1 MGQIA
6 AGRYFTSGTVIDAPP
21 PLWLLAMRAQFATT
35 FRFSL
40 RTVVTRPIRAALFG
54 GGRRPNRIPR
64 GRTAG
69 GCHPVASPDA
79 RPAPPLNQLG
89 HRPGRLLRRRASAH
103 AGTKRASLL
112 PRVRGVEGSV
122 RRLVVGC
129 GYLGERVARFWRDA
143 GDDVYATTRGD
154 RADALSRAGLR
165 PLKMDVTHGPAL
177 GPLPVVDTVVFAVGR
192 DRRSRATMLDV
203 HVTGLRSLLDTL
215 PVSTGCVIYVSSTG
229 VYGQDAGEWVDEESV
244 CEPLS
249 EGGKACLSGE
259 RLLVAHARGRDAL
272 VLRLAGLYGPG
283 RVPRSAD
290 VTAGRPIAGSPDA
303 YLNLIHVEDA
313 AAAVVAA
320 AASGP
325 LTGRTYVVSD
335 GHPPTCGEY
344 AGWLATQLGVP
355 PPVFE
360 AGSGLGKRVRNA
372 RAVHELGLRLKYL
385 SYREGLAAVRG

>member
-1 MGQIA
+1 M
-6 AGRYFTSGTVIDAPP
+6 
-21 PLWLLAMRAQFATT
+21 
-35 FRFSL
+35 
-40 RTVVTRPIRAALFG
+40 
-54 GGRRPNRIPR
+54 
-64 GRTAG
+64 
-69 GCHPVASPDA
+69 
-79 RPAPPLNQLG
+79 
-89 HRPGRLLRRRASAH
+89 
-103 AGTKRASLL
+103 
-112 PRVRGVEGSV
+112 
-122 RRLVVGC
+122 GC

-192 DRRSRATMLDV
+192 DRRSRATMLDI
-203 HVTGLRSLLDTL
+203 HVTGLRSLLDAL

-244 CEPLS
+244 CEPVS

-259 RLLVAHARGRDAL
+259 QLLIAHGRGRDAL

-283 RVPRSAD
+283 RVPRGAD
-290 VTAGRPIAGSPDA
+290 LTAGRPIAGSPDA

-325 LTGRTYVVSD
+325 VTARTYAVSD
-335 GHPPTCGEY
+335 GHPPTRGEY
-344 AGWLATQLGVP
+344 AGWLATQLGVL

-372 RAVHELGLRLKYL
+372 RAVHELGLRLKYP
-385 SYREGLAAVRG
+385 SYREGLAAMRG